1 MRGQLMT
8 GFDICSGVARSGGF
22 SRQGG

>member
-1 MRGQLMT
+1 MT

-22 SRQGG
+22 SR